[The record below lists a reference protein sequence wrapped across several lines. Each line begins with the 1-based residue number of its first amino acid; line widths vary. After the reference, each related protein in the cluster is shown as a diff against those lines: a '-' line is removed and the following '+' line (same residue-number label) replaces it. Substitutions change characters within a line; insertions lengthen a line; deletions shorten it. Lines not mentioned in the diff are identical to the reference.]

1 VLEFAA
7 SARERIRVARVSRI
21 PRLLHAEHSR
31 HREVEYYYEMSG
43 SGPNLVW
50 SIFVDVSRWPT
61 PRVDELL
68 RTRFQHLKATIS
80 GDDERWLALSTEN
93 EPGSYDETDVE
104 AWVLELIDHLVG
116 PDTDTGPA
124 APTAPKVWTD
134 SRF

>member
-1 VLEFAA
+1 
-7 SARERIRVARVSRI
+7 
-21 PRLLHAEHSR
+21 
-31 HREVEYYYEMSG
+31 VEYYYEMSG

-93 EPGSYDETDVE
+93 DPGSYDETDVE

-116 PDTDTGPA
+116 PDAGPG
-124 APTAPKVWTD
+124 APSVPRLWTD